1 MATGWIVLAIVV
13 AIGGALIWWGVS
25 RGQER
30 AAEREHP
37 KGRPL
42 PTRDGLWVAS
52 KGEQRIANWLS
63 AVDLAYAYEPE
74 IAGGLTP
81 DFHLEGT
88 DVVIEYW
95 GLAGQPSY
103 EARMLEKIERYED
116 HGYTVVSLFPGQLKD
131 LELILEDALEDA
143 GVL

>member
-1 MATGWIVLAIVV
+1 MVTVWLVLGGLAAMAGL
-13 AIGGALIWWGVS
+13 LIWWGVS
-25 RGQER
+25 RGKPGGP
-30 AAEREHP
+30 REHP

-63 AVDLAYAYEPE
+63 ARGLAYAYEPE
-74 IAGGLTP
+74 VAGGLTP

-95 GLAGQPSY
+95 GLASQPAY
-103 EARMLEKIERYED
+103 EARMLEKIETYRE
-116 HGYTVVSLFPGQLKD
+116 HGYTVVSVFPGQLRD
-131 LELILEDALEDA
+131 LEAILEDELRDA